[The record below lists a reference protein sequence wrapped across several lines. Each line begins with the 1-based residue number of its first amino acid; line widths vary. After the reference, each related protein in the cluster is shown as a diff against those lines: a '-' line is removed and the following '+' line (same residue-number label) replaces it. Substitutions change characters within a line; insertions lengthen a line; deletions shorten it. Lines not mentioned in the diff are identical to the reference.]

1 MKKLTGVIF
10 LAGLCGGMA
19 EIVWVAIYSAMTP
32 TSGMEV
38 ARQISVSV
46 FPAMVDSSAAASV
59 GIAVHLLLSLLL
71 AGVFT
76 LAVWLPFS
84 RKLRF
89 VPAMLVAVAALSGV
103 WAINFFVIL
112 PVLNPAFVVLMPYAA
127 TLFSKVLFGIAMGWS
142 LAYSDGCR
150 LNYCPARGWWQ
161 HHRAAH
167 DAIDSTR
174 GRSLFIS

>member
-1 MKKLTGVIF
+1 MKKLMGVIL

-32 TSGMEV
+32 ASGMEV
-38 ARQISVSV
+38 ARQVSASV
-46 FPAMVDSSAAASV
+46 FPAMADSSAAVPV
-59 GIAVHLLLSLLL
+59 GIAIHLLLSLLL

-76 LAVWLPFS
+76 VTVWLPFAS
-84 RKLRF
+84 KLRF

-112 PVLNPAFVVLMPYAA
+112 PLLNPVFVDLMPYAA
-127 TLFSKVLFGIAMGWS
+127 TLFSKVLFGLAMGWS

-150 LNYCPARGWWQ
+150 LNHCLVRGWQQ

-167 DAIDSTR
+167 DTMDSTR